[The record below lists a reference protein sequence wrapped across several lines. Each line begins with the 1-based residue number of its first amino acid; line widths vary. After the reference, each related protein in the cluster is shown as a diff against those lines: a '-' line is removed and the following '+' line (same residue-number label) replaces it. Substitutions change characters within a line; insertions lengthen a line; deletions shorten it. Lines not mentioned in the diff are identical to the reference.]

1 MFSATRKGR
10 GSVRCLYRLEEIKSM
25 RDMFK
30 EMGQTVRFAI
40 ADERRTARLKSLVV
54 TTAIVLT
61 GCYHILFVK

>member
-1 MFSATRKGR
+1 
-10 GSVRCLYRLEEIKSM
+10 M